1 MWKISENGKA
11 AKILQKAFA
20 GCLSVPQ
27 CRIMTELSLLR
38 KYLCYKLWKCC
49 TSELLF
55 LCWYNIQ
62 ELLWLPVDVRLF
74 IVRKCPLFK
83 LTNRSLTGLH
93 GQLSVKKS
101 CVFCAVLTLN
111 SLRSSGSNYTRLQPS
126 RDNQT
131 YCNRSNL
138 KNIQIHSF
146 KSKILG
152 KHGPILKLTW
162 TVQLSVMVD
171 HHGLCCSQ

>member
-11 AKILQKAFA
+11 AKILQKAFT

-49 TSELLF
+49 TSKLLF

-62 ELLWLPVDVRLF
+62 QLLWLPVDVRLF

-93 GQLSVKKS
+93 GQLSVKKKL
-101 CVFCAVLTLN
+101 CFLCCIDPKQPQIV
-111 SLRSSGSNYTRLQPS
+111 RLQLYAAAAKQGQPDLLQQEQFKKYPDS
-126 RDNQT
+126 FF
-131 YCNRSNL
+131 
-138 KNIQIHSF
+138 QI
-146 KSKILG
+146 
-152 KHGPILKLTW
+152 
-162 TVQLSVMVD
+162 
-171 HHGLCCSQ
+171 